1 MNSFRLIAR
10 FMQASFQEEA
20 AYRANFFISVFS
32 SLLNLATGIL
42 GIVVIF
48 GQIKTVQGWDL
59 PSTLALLGVYLT
71 VSALRGL
78 FIGPGLESLSGMDG
92 EIWSGAFDFTV
103 LRPVNTQFLVSLRKW
118 RWFALFDL
126 SLGLGVL
133 TVAVIQLQVR
143 LTLWQVLAF
152 LLTLLAGTLVL
163 YAILL
168 IFAALI
174 FWSPGVLFTW
184 VFDGL
189 FQMARYPLG
198 MYPGWLQLV
207 LTWIVPVGVITTIPA
222 QALTGSLSTQSLFT
236 SLGLALLLVTV
247 ASILFRLGLRRY
259 ASASS

>member
-1 MNSFRLIAR
+1 
-10 FMQASFQEEA
+10 MQASFQEEA
-20 AYRANFFISVFS
+20 AYRANFLISLFY

-48 GQIKTVQGWDL
+48 GQVSQVHGWDL

-92 EIWSGAFDFTV
+92 EIWSGAFDFTI

-118 RWFALFDL
+118 RLFALFDL
-126 SLGLGVL
+126 LLGLGVL
-133 TVAVIQLQVR
+133 FVAVIQLQVT

-152 LLTLLAGTLVL
+152 LLTLLSGSLIL

-189 FQMARYPLG
+189 FQLARYPLG
-198 MYPGWLQLV
+198 MYPGWLQMV
-207 LTWIVPVGVITTIPA
+207 LTWIVPVGVITTLPA
-222 QALTGSLSTQSLFT
+222 QALMGNLTIPSLLT
-236 SLGLALLLVTV
+236 SLGLALLLVSV

>member
-1 MNSFRLIAR
+1 MRLFHLIAR

-20 AYRANFFISVFS
+20 AYRANFLISLFY

-48 GQIKTVQGWDL
+48 GQVGHVQGWDL
-59 PSTLALLGVYLT
+59 PSTLALLGVYLS

-92 EIWSGAFDFTV
+92 EIWTGAFDFTV

-118 RWFALFDL
+118 RLFALFDL
-126 SLGLGVL
+126 LLGLGVL
-133 TVAVIQLQVR
+133 IVAIIQLQVT

-152 LLTLLAGTLVL
+152 LLTLLAGTLIL

-198 MYPGWLQLV
+198 MYPGWLQML

-222 QALTGSLSTQSLFT
+222 QALTGSLSVQSLLT
-236 SLGLALLLVTV
+236 SLGLALLLVSV

>member
-1 MNSFRLIAR
+1 MRPLCLIVR
-10 FMQASFQEEA
+10 FIQASFQEEA
-20 AYRANFFISVFS
+20 AFRANFLINLFT

-42 GIVVIF
+42 GIVILF
-48 GQIKTVQGWDL
+48 GQIEAIQGWDL
-59 PSTLALLGVYLT
+59 ASTLALLGVYLT

-78 FIGPGLESLSGMDG
+78 FVGPGLESLAGMDG
-92 EIWSGAFDFTV
+92 EIWTGAFDFTL
-103 LRPVNTQFLVSLRKW
+103 LRPVDTQFLVSLRKW
-118 RWFALFDL
+118 RLFALIDL
-126 SLGLGVL
+126 LLGLGVL
-133 TVAVIQLQVR
+133 VAAVIQLG
-143 LTLWQVLAF
+143 LTLSLWQILAF
-152 LLTLLAGTLVL
+152 VLTLLAGVLIL

-198 MYPGWLQLV
+198 LYPGWLRLV

-222 QALTGSLSTQSLFT
+222 QALTGSLSISSLLT
-236 SLGLALLLVTV
+236 SLGLAALLVTA
-247 ASILFRLGLRRY
+247 ASGMFRIGLKRY